1 MSLGGVQGRIAA
13 ARGARGGRW
22 WAIAAG
28 GALGTAARAGLLWAW
43 PTRADAFPATV
54 FAENVAGAFA
64 LGLLL
69 GWLGRRERPSW
80 WASPF
85 FTVGVLGSFTT
96 YSTLVLDVASLRGSL
111 PWLAGGY
118 ALASVAA
125 GVAAAA
131 VGWAWGRGGRDG

>member
-1 MSLGGVQGRIAA
+1 VS
-13 ARGARGGRW
+13 GATNRW

-28 GALGTAARAGLLWAW
+28 GAIGTAARAGLLWAW

-69 GWLGRRERPSW
+69 GWLGRKERPGW

-85 FTVGVLGSFTT
+85 FTVGALGSFTT
-96 YSTLVLDVASLRGSL
+96 FSTLVLDVAVLGPAR
-111 PWLAGGY
+111 PWLAIGY
-118 ALASVAA
+118 ALASMLGGV
-125 GVAAAA
+125 VAAAA
-131 VGWAWGRGGRDG
+131 GWAMGHRAGRSP